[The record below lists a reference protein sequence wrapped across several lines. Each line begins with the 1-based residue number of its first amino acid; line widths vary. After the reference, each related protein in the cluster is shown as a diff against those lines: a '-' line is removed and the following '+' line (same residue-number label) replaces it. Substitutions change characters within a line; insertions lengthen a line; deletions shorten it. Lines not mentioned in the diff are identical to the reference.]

1 MRVLPTSGTASSAL
15 SATVLAGFA
24 LITLTAVLAGCAS
37 SPKVMVDRDPGAD
50 LKQYRTFGYYDKAAT
65 DASRY
70 STLLTSHLKRAT
82 RAQLEQNG
90 YSYAEDDPDLRV
102 NFFLDV
108 AERQELRSLPSTGRL
123 GYRSWAGA
131 SYNLVDYRQG
141 TLRIDLVDAK
151 RNALVWQGI
160 ARDRIDEKLAQNTGP
175 ALDAVVGEIFTR
187 FPNATTK

>member
-1 MRVLPTSGTASSAL
+1 MRVLPTSGAASSAL

-37 SPKVMVDRDPGAD
+37 APNVMVDRDSAVD
-50 LKQYRTFGYYDKAAT
+50 LKQYRTFGYYDTTAT

-82 RAQLEQNG
+82 RAQLERHG
-90 YSYAEDDPDLRV
+90 YAYADVDPDLRV
-102 NFFLDV
+102 DFFLDV
-108 AERQELRSLPSTGRL
+108 ADKQELRSRPSTGRF

-131 SYNLVDYRQG
+131 SYDLVEYRQG

-160 ARDRIDEKLAQNTGP
+160 ARDRIDEKSAQNPGP

-187 FPNATTK
+187 YPNAPTK